1 MKKLVTL
8 LLTAA
13 LVLALAGCGKIS
25 ANVEITND
33 TSQYYSEADIHDA
46 ISVAQ
51 THFRRHFD
59 GCTLTAIGYA
69 GDEEWEQME
78 AYADDQGVA
87 QAIILTSEFATD
99 DSGSGGVL
107 NPNDTYRN
115 YQWVLLRKANG
126 GWSHFDH
133 GYG

>member
-59 GCTLTAIGYA
+59 GCTLTAH
-69 GDEEWEQME
+69 W
-78 AYADDQGVA
+78 
-87 QAIILTSEFATD
+87 LC
-99 DSGSGGVL
+99 
-107 NPNDTYRN
+107 R
-115 YQWVLLRKANG
+115 R
-126 GWSHFDH
+126 
-133 GYG
+133 

>member
-33 TSQYYSEADIHDA
+33 TSQYYSEA
-46 ISVAQ
+46 Q
-51 THFRRHFD
+51 TYFRRHFD

-69 GDEEWEQME
+69 GDEEWNRWRPM
-78 AYADDQGVA
+78 
-87 QAIILTSEFATD
+87 LTIKVPARPS
-99 DSGSGGVL
+99 S
-107 NPNDTYRN
+107 
-115 YQWVLLRKANG
+115 
-126 GWSHFDH
+126 
-133 GYG
+133 

>member
-51 THFRRHFD
+51 TYFRRHFD

-69 GDEEWEQME
+69 GDEKQEDME
-78 AYADDQGVA
+78 KYAAEYGA
-87 QAIILTSEFATD
+87 EQAIVLTSSFDTGRGGGD
-99 DSGSGGVL
+99 GSL
-107 NPNDTYRN
+107 NANETYRN
-115 YQWVLLRKANG
+115 WKWILIRDSG
-126 GWSHFDH
+126 GSWSHVDH